1 MELKVGLNKMNEPI
15 DSCRYGS
22 SQEDPQVH
30 GCGIHNKL
38 ALNAEQ
44 IQKTKKEISEN
55 MFTWMTIHTY
65 IVSWT
70 RMHKQNQ
77 LGMKRHKHRLTKYS
91 NGFP

>member
-22 SQEDPQVH
+22 LQEDPQVH

-44 IQKTKKEISEN
+44 IQKTKKEISQN
-55 MFTWMTIHTY
+55 MFTWLT
-65 IVSWT
+65 
-70 RMHKQNQ
+70 MHIYSFLNKNAQ
-77 LGMKRHKHRLTKYS
+77 TKPT
-91 NGFP
+91 GHETT